1 VARNFLTSDIFL
13 SCHGS
18 IQFFSTTSHFEPI
31 FSLFATNIPSFV
43 RCFCGALLSDYLSTT
58 TFDPSCHFTG
68 RICSNMK
75 MRCSQVVLFANQ
87 SKKILISIEVFSYFR
102 FFSKT

>member
-58 TFDPSCHFTG
+58 FDPSCHFTG

-75 MRCSQVVLFANQ
+75 MRCSQVVLFA
-87 SKKILISIEVFSYFR
+87 ILISIEVFSYFR